1 MNRQIYGHELDAVT
15 AGRSDQATWLEA
27 ELDQL
32 HGPERLASHPLMHD
46 WLAGKLTPTD
56 LRVFTGEHYHA
67 VVALELAARRA
78 AAMSE
83 GLLAEQLRLYADDQ
97 DELLTLWFEFAADAG
112 WGRSAWYFGEDPLP
126 ATMACARVLARD
138 RRELAVHLVTIYA
151 FESAASELA
160 PLQLAAL
167 TERYGFDASSTR
179 YFARQ
184 AERSA
189 GAALTAK
196 AALTGVLP
204 VPSPGAL
211 ARHAERVYRS
221 YLGLM
226 DGVHAFGRGPSPFVI
241 RGGAAATG
249 QRPVA

>member
-1 MNRQIYGHELDAVT
+1 MNRPIYGHELDAVT
-15 AGRSDQATWLEA
+15 AGRSDQAEWLEG

-32 HGPERLASHPLMHD
+32 HGPARLASHPLMKD
-46 WLAGKLTPTD
+46 WFVGKLTAPD

-67 VVALELAARRA
+67 VVALESAARRA
-78 AAMSE
+78 ASMSD
-83 GLLAEQLRLYADDQ
+83 GLLAEQLGLYADDQ

-126 ATMACARVLARD
+126 ATVACTRVLGRE

-151 FESAASELA
+151 FESAACELA

-167 TERYGFDASSTR
+167 TNRYGFEASSTR
-179 YFARQ
+179 YFALQ
-184 AERSA
+184 AERSRS
-189 GAALTAK
+189 AALTAK
-196 AALTGVLP
+196 AALTGLLP

-226 DGVHAFGRGPSPFVI
+226 DGVRAFGRGPTPFVL
-241 RGGAAATG
+241 RSGDA
-249 QRPVA
+249 V